1 VLAHDLL
8 QERQAIHARHFN
20 IEGDYIGNLFAD
32 TFRATNG
39 SAAVPITSISG
50 SDDNTSL
57 SVWRTTAESST
68 IKTRIV
74 FVLMSAIVPFANP
87 PNRFQSSQRSSHFP
101 SLGIELNV
109 PAQLAS
115 MLDATTENPS
125 ERTTSIAASQS
136 AFPPWVSRMQRRS
149 PAARHR
155 RQRA

>member
-32 TFRATNG
+32 TFRRDEWVG
-39 SAAVPITSISG
+39 SGSITSISG

-87 PNRFQSSQRSSHFP
+87 PNRFQSSQRSSTSP
-101 SLGIELNV
+101 VLVLN
-109 PAQLAS
+109 
-115 MLDATTENPS
+115 
-125 ERTTSIAASQS
+125 
-136 AFPPWVSRMQRRS
+136 
-149 PAARHR
+149 
-155 RQRA
+155 